1 MDVSKF
7 TTPGTFLTIAKSKSG
22 KTHMFRY
29 VLYKLISKS
38 YIKDVIV
45 VSQTA
50 RCNDDYPF
58 IDKKFILDNLDETN
72 IKYLKRVL
80 HARKKYREETSKL
93 PPGLAIVLDD
103 IICAEGSRD
112 KLLSALATR
121 ARHLNVWFF
130 YATQYPKGI
139 DPVVRNNA
147 KVIMLFQI
155 TNWENERF
163 YYDICPKGS
172 RQEFREFM
180 RSNVHSFH
188 FLSYFTECVDADHGN
203 AFRVEIAPKTLPK
216 FKLH

>member
-121 ARHLNVWFF
+121 A
-130 YATQYPKGI
+130 T
-139 DPVVRNNA
+139 
-147 KVIMLFQI
+147 
-155 TNWENERF
+155 T
-163 YYDICPKGS
+163 S
-172 RQEFREFM
+172 
-180 RSNVHSFH
+180 
-188 FLSYFTECVDADHGN
+188 ECVVFLRYTISKGY
-203 AFRVEIAPKTLPK
+203 RPCSS
-216 FKLH
+216 